1 MKVHYKPLSLILF
14 IFLGFA
20 ASPGFSGQDA
30 VDPEYW
36 EVVMERGGRIVD
48 GLDLEDAAKAARVQR
63 IIAAFYADLSRIQD
77 NADASDP
84 AVQMKIEKV
93 RRAFIGQLS
102 AELTPAQVV
111 GVKDGLTYGV
121 VAITLAGY
129 RKMLPE
135 MTPEESRQLEA
146 WLVEAREYAMV
157 AGSSHEKHG
166 WFGKYK
172 GKITNYLSQRGY
184 DLKKAEQRLFEDD

>member
-1 MKVHYKPLSLILF
+1 MKFPYRKLVFLLLVPIGLAGLSTSAQE
-14 IFLGFA
+14 G
-20 ASPGFSGQDA
+20 D

-36 EVVMERGGRIVD
+36 QVVMERGGRIAD
-48 GLDLEDAAKAARVQR
+48 GLDLGDDAKAARVQR

-77 NADASDP
+77 NNEAADP
-84 AVQMKIEKV
+84 GVQMEIEKI
-93 RRAFIGQLS
+93 RRAFIGELS

-121 VAITLAGY
+121 VPITLAAY

-157 AGSSHEKHG
+157 AGSSHAKHG

-184 DLKKAEQRLFEDD
+184 DLKKAEQRLFEED

>member
-1 MKVHYKPLSLILF
+1 MLIPICLAGLSTY
-14 IFLGFA
+14 A
-20 ASPGFSGQDA
+20 QERD
-30 VDPEYW
+30 VDPDYW
-36 EVVMERGGRIVD
+36 QVVMDRGGRIVD
-48 GLDLEDAAKAARVQR
+48 GLGLDDEARAARVQR
-63 IIAAFYADLSRIQD
+63 IIAAFYADLSRVQD
-77 NADASDP
+77 HNDADDP
-84 AVQMKIEKV
+84 AVQMEIEKI

-121 VAITLAGY
+121 VPLTLAGY

-146 WLVEAREYAMV
+146 WLIEAREYAMV
-157 AGSSHEKHG
+157 AGSSHSKHG

-184 DLKKAEQRLFEDD
+184 DLKKAEQRLFEED

>member
-1 MKVHYKPLSLILF
+1 MKFPYRKLVSLMLIPICLAGLSTSAQE
-14 IFLGFA
+14 G
-20 ASPGFSGQDA
+20 D
-30 VDPEYW
+30 VDPDYW
-36 EVVMERGGRIVD
+36 QVVMDRGGRIVD
-48 GLDLEDAAKAARVQR
+48 GLGLDDEARAARVQR
-63 IIAAFYADLSRIQD
+63 IIAAFYADLSRVQD
-77 NADASDP
+77 HNDADDP
-84 AVQMKIEKV
+84 AVQMEIEKI

-121 VAITLAGY
+121 VPLTLAGY

-157 AGSSHEKHG
+157 AGSSHAKHG

-172 GKITNYLSQRGY
+172 GKITNYLSRRGY
-184 DLKKAEQRLFEDD
+184 DLKKAEQRLFEED